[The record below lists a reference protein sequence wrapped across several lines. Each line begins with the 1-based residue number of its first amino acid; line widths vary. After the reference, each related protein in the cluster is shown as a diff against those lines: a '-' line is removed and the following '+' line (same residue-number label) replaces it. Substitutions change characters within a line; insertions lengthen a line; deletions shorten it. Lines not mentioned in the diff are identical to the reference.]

1 MRTTLFLILCLA
13 MPCVSLAQSEE
24 GSWAKLSALRPGQN
38 IQVVETTSKKHS
50 GVFVSVSDTAI
61 SYRETA
67 GEHSIPKQDVRTV
80 KLMQNTHR
88 LRNTLLLG
96 AAGAGVGAA
105 IGAATH
111 HGCSTQSFCLDV
123 GGRALPAGIGAV
135 IGGLGGAVV
144 GVVLPS
150 HSTIYNVSS
159 H

>member
-1 MRTTLFLILCLA
+1 VRTTLFLTLCLG
-13 MPCVSLAQSEE
+13 MPCVSLAQTAQ
-24 GSWAKLSALRPGQN
+24 GSWAKLSTLQPGQN

-50 GVFVSVSDTAI
+50 GAFVSVSDAAI
-61 SYRETA
+61 SYRGNA
-67 GEHSIPKQDVRTV
+67 GEHSISKQDVRSV

-88 LRNTLLLG
+88 LRNTLLVG

-111 HGCSTQSFCLDV
+111 HGCSTQSFCIDV
-123 GGRALPAGIGAV
+123 GGRALPSGIGAV

-159 H
+159 P